1 MIEKNDILTG
11 KVQSFGSDGEGVV
24 CAEGCVFFV
33 PYALPGEEISFK
45 ALKIKGNTGYGKIE
59 KVIVPAK
66 GRVQPKCPVFY
77 TCGGCQLQHADY
89 ETQREFKREKVKN
102 ALRKIGGVEAEV
114 SPVVACESEYGYRNK
129 LQIPVGVDANGH
141 TALGFYAERSHRLV
155 PAEKCYIHP
164 AWAEDL
170 MAAFREYIAV
180 SGAKGYDER
189 TKKGLLRHL
198 VAREIDGKLLV
209 TVVATA
215 RKLPCEAWLTGRLQ
229 KLFPGCGVYVNV
241 NTGDTNVIFGDRFY
255 LLCGAARLEGRTGGI
270 AYEAGAETFVQVN
283 PEIREKLYERAME
296 ACFAG
301 GADTVIDAYSGGGLM
316 TAMAAK
322 RCKRAYGVELNK
334 EASACAEA
342 LKAKNGL
349 LNMTNICGDAAAE
362 VPAIMDR
369 ERALLQKESAG
380 KAVPSP
386 LGYGEKVALI
396 LDPPRAGVAR
406 SVLQAILKSGIERFV
421 MISCNPA
428 TLARDLGILTG
439 TLREENGVLV
449 KAPAAETG
457 ETTGKESG
465 KFFDGESIDGELP
478 DGAGERETTAYYK
491 IESVEPFDM
500 FPQTKHVETL
510 VCLSKKS
517 EKHIGIDV
525 EFGESDG
532 QISLKKLQEELNE
545 RKQKKKTTYKDI
557 QKWVEENYGFKVHT
571 AYIAEVKRDLGL
583 PMYDAPNAVEEL
595 KRPRSHPTAEMSDA
609 IKAALKHF
617 EII

>member
-129 LQIPVGVDANGH
+129 LQIPVGGDANGH

-155 PAEKCYIHP
+155 PVEKCYIHP

-349 LNMTNICGDAAAE
+349 QNMTNICGDAAAE

-369 ERALLQKESAG
+369 ERALWQKESAG
-380 KAVPSP
+380 KAVSSP
-386 LGYGEKVALI
+386 HGYGEKVALI

-449 KAPAAETG
+449 KVPAAETG
-457 ETTGKESG
+457 ETSGKESG

-478 DGAGERETTAYYK
+478 DGAGEREITAYYK

-510 VCLSKKS
+510 VVLSHKKPDSHLEVKIDFDNTSLDKMAIS
-517 EKHIGIDV
+517 ERAEKR
-525 EFGESDG
+525 
-532 QISLKKLQEELNE
+532 KPQE
-545 RKQKKKTTYKDI
+545 KTTYKKI
-557 QKWVEENYGFKVHT
+557 QEWIEENYGFKVHT
-571 AYIAEVKRDLGL
+571 AYVAEVKRELGL
-583 PMYDAPNAVEEL
+583 PMYDAPNAVDEL
-595 KRPRSHPTAEMSDA
+595 KRPRQHPTEQMTTA

>member
-349 LNMTNICGDAAAE
+349 QNMTNICGDAAAE

-369 ERALLQKESAG
+369 ERALWQKESAG
-380 KAVPSP
+380 KAVSSP
-386 LGYGEKVALI
+386 HGYGEKVALI

-449 KAPAAETG
+449 KVPAAETG
-457 ETTGKESG
+457 ETTGRERE

-478 DGAGERETTAYYK
+478 DGAGERGITAYYK

-510 VCLSKKS
+510 ICL
-517 EKHIGIDV
+517 
-525 EFGESDG
+525 
-532 QISLKKLQEELNE
+532 E
-545 RKQKKKTTYKDI
+545 RK
-557 QKWVEENYGFKVHT
+557 
-571 AYIAEVKRDLGL
+571 
-583 PMYDAPNAVEEL
+583 
-595 KRPRSHPTAEMSDA
+595 
-609 IKAALKHF
+609 
-617 EII
+617 

>member
-349 LNMTNICGDAAAE
+349 QNMTNICGDAAAE

-369 ERALLQKESAG
+369 ERALWQKESAG
-380 KAVPSP
+380 KAVSSP
-386 LGYGEKVALI
+386 HGYGEKVALI

-465 KFFDGESIDGELP
+465 KFFDGESIDGEMP
-478 DGAGERETTAYYK
+478 DGAGEREITAYYK

-510 VCLSKKS
+510 VVLSHKKPDS
-517 EKHIGIDV
+517 HLEVKIDFDNTSLDKTAIAERAEKR
-525 EFGESDG
+525 
-532 QISLKKLQEELNE
+532 KPQE
-545 RKQKKKTTYKDI
+545 KPTYKKI
-557 QKWVEENYGFKVHT
+557 QEWIEENYGFKVHT
-571 AYIAEVKRDLGL
+571 AYVAEVKRELGL
-583 PMYDAPNAVEEL
+583 PMYDAPNAVDEL
-595 KRPRSHPTAEMSDA
+595 KRPRQHPTEQMTTA

-617 EII
+617 VII

>member
-129 LQIPVGVDANGH
+129 LQIPMGVDANGH

-255 LLCGAARLEGRTGGI
+255 LLCGAARLEGCTGGI

-301 GADTVIDAYSGGGLM
+301 GAETVIDAYSGGGLM

-349 LNMTNICGDAAAE
+349 QNMTNICGDAAA
-362 VPAIMDR
+362 DR
-369 ERALLQKESAG
+369 
-380 KAVPSP
+380 
-386 LGYGEKVALI
+386 
-396 LDPPRAGVAR
+396 
-406 SVLQAILKSGIERFV
+406 KSTR
-421 MISCNPA
+421 
-428 TLARDLGILTG
+428 
-439 TLREENGVLV
+439 
-449 KAPAAETG
+449 
-457 ETTGKESG
+457 
-465 KFFDGESIDGELP
+465 
-478 DGAGERETTAYYK
+478 
-491 IESVEPFDM
+491 
-500 FPQTKHVETL
+500 
-510 VCLSKKS
+510 
-517 EKHIGIDV
+517 
-525 EFGESDG
+525 
-532 QISLKKLQEELNE
+532 LNS
-545 RKQKKKTTYKDI
+545 
-557 QKWVEENYGFKVHT
+557 
-571 AYIAEVKRDLGL
+571 
-583 PMYDAPNAVEEL
+583 
-595 KRPRSHPTAEMSDA
+595 SHPSRSRMPSSA
-609 IKAALKHF
+609 
-617 EII
+617 